1 MRPVFPRETSLS
13 RKSSSARRDG
23 METQQQPQTV
33 APASEEEYGGVVFE
47 KVSVVVPVFNE
58 EGNLEELYRRLSDV
72 LADSGVVE
80 DYELLFLDDGSTD
93 ESGAIIED
101 LAQADDRVRQF
112 RFRSNRGKS
121 AALNLGF
128 RRANGDAVVTIDAD
142 LQDQPSEIPRLLR
155 KLDEYDLVS
164 GWKVDRKDPISKTL
178 PSRFFNWV
186 TGLVSNV
193 DIHDFNCGLKA
204 YRRELVDV
212 LDLYGEMHRFIPA
225 MAGLLGYRVTELPVQ
240 HAPRTWGK
248 SKYGWS
254 RLLKGAYDL
263 LTVVLLY
270 RFGERPMHFFGS
282 VGVGLG
288 GIGFVVLCY
297 LSYLR
302 LVIGEDIG
310 DRPLLLLGIL
320 LMLTG
325 IQLISTGLI
334 GELLVSRSRPRDGEV
349 VRG

>member
-1 MRPVFPRETSLS
+1 M
-13 RKSSSARRDG
+13 
-23 METQQQPQTV
+23 MQQTQPV
-33 APASEEEYGGVVFE
+33 APVSSEQSAEPLFHTA
-47 KVSVVVPVFNE
+47 SVVVPVYNE
-58 EGNLEELYRRLSDV
+58 YGNLEELYQRLSSV
-72 LADSGVVE
+72 LSRTGACE
-80 DYELLFLDDGSTD
+80 DYEIVFVDDGSTD
-93 ESGAIIED
+93 GSGD
-101 LAQADDRVRQF
+101 LLQEFADSDERVRLY
-112 RFRSNRGKS
+112 RLRSNRGKS

-128 RRANGDAVVTIDAD
+128 RRVKGDAVVTIDAD
-142 LQDQPSEIPRLLR
+142 LQDQPTEIPRMLR
-155 KLDEYDLVS
+155 KLEESDLVS
-164 GWKVDRKDPISKTL
+164 GWKVDRQDPISKTF

-186 TGLVSNV
+186 TSLVSNV

-212 LDLYGEMHRFIPA
+212 IDLYGEMHRFIPA
-225 MAGLLGYRVTELPVQ
+225 MAGLLGYRVTEVPVE
-240 HAPRTWGK
+240 HAPRTWG
-248 SKYGWS
+248 STKYGWS

-288 GIGFVVLCY
+288 TIGFAVLSY

-302 LVIGEDIG
+302 LIVGQDIG

-334 GELLVSRSRPRDGEV
+334 GELLVSRSRPRDGET
-349 VRG
+349 VRR